1 MPHAF
6 GSTVPRAC
14 SGPSSILGRMESIL
28 LEILEKLRAGERVDE
43 RALKAVL
50 HAHDKLLA
58 PGEKHFSKKAL
69 LPFYLRVKER
79 EPERWRAWGV
89 TPELER
95 ALVRALRMK
104 PRRTASGVATI
115 TVITKPWPCS
125 SNCLYCPCDVRMPK
139 SYLADEP
146 ACQRAERACFDP
158 YLQVSARLQA
168 LTQMGHPTDK
178 VELIVL
184 GGTWSDYP
192 CAYQIWFVAELFRA
206 LNDGVA
212 ADGTA
217 LAEACR
223 ERRSAY
229 ERAGIVSTEEA
240 CAERAAAAQR
250 AVTAGALSYNEAV
263 RELYGAQSG
272 WADVAA
278 WQCADL
284 EVLLA
289 RHRVNE
295 TARHRV
301 VGLVIETRPDL
312 ITPESLT
319 LMRRLGCTKVQMG
332 VQSLDPQVLAAN
344 RRATT
349 PAEIGRAFA
358 LLRAFGFKI
367 HVHFMANLL
376 GASPEA
382 DKRDYARLVTD
393 PAYLPDEV
401 KLYPCALV
409 DGTGLVAHWRDGSWR
424 PYTEDELMDVLV
436 ADVLATPAYVRISRM
451 IRDISSGDIMTG
463 NKKTNLRQMVEA
475 RIEKDA
481 EPRASG
487 REGQAAACGSPRA
500 ASASRVQEIRERE
513 ISLAEVDVSALELAD
528 VAYETAV
535 SREHFLQWVTPEG
548 RIAGFLRLSLPRE
561 CAMRALFEGAAD
573 LRPQRPGEAMI
584 REVHVYGAAARIS
597 ATGSGVQHLGLG
609 RALVERACEIAR
621 AAGCERVNVISSVG
635 TRGYYRGLGFE
646 RFSPEGLYQQRD
658 L

>member
-6 GSTVPRAC
+6 GSMVPRAC

-192 CAYQIWFVAELFRA
+192 RAYQIWFVAELFRA

-217 LAEACR
+217 LAARGVELELSLDR
-223 ERRSAY
+223 EQRLRLVATD
-229 ERAGIVSTEEA
+229 GH
-240 CAERAAAAQR
+240 AERALGVIGKLPQ
-250 AVTAGALSYNEAV
+250 
-263 RELYGAQSG
+263 
-272 WADVAA
+272 AD
-278 WQCADL
+278 
-284 EVLLA
+284 
-289 RHRVNE
+289 
-295 TARHRV
+295 
-301 VGLVIETRPDL
+301 G
-312 ITPESLT
+312 S
-319 LMRRLGCTKVQMG
+319 
-332 VQSLDPQVLAAN
+332 
-344 RRATT
+344 AT
-349 PAEIGRAFA
+349 FA
-358 LLRAFGFKI
+358 L
-367 HVHFMANLL
+367 
-376 GASPEA
+376 
-382 DKRDYARLVTD
+382 RL
-393 PAYLPDEV
+393 P
-401 KLYPCALV
+401 
-409 DGTGLVAHWRDGSWR
+409 
-424 PYTEDELMDVLV
+424 
-436 ADVLATPAYVRISRM
+436 
-451 IRDISSGDIMTG
+451 
-463 NKKTNLRQMVEA
+463 
-475 RIEKDA
+475 
-481 EPRASG
+481 
-487 REGQAAACGSPRA
+487 
-500 ASASRVQEIRERE
+500 
-513 ISLAEVDVSALELAD
+513 
-528 VAYETAV
+528 
-535 SREHFLQWVTPEG
+535 
-548 RIAGFLRLSLPRE
+548 
-561 CAMRALFEGAAD
+561 AAD
-573 LRPQRPGEAMI
+573 ATMLLRT
-584 REVHVYGAAARIS
+584 GA
-597 ATGSGVQHLGLG
+597 
-609 RALVERACEIAR
+609 IAR
-621 AAGCERVNVISSVG
+621 ALDAHGASRPARVTVS
-635 TRGYYRGLGFE
+635 
-646 RFSPEGLYQQRD
+646 
-658 L
+658 